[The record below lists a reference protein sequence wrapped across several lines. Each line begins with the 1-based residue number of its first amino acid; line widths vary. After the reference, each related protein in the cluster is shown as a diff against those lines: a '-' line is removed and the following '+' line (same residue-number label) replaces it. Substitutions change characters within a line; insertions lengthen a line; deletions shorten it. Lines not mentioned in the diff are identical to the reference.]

1 MSQEEQVAD
10 VSQFRGPA
18 GSRRCE
24 SVKAAMHAIASWTG
38 ERADALRRASRLTN
52 EQFAERLG
60 ISVRTVAYWRKRPDM
75 VPQQQTQEILDAAL
89 ECASERVKELFT
101 LIVAEKSNAASQGPD
116 PGQRAPQRDFANLDA
131 KFPAEPGH
139 AVSLLD
145 GLTGADIAD
154 RQDVTQASWIPGT
167 PASVITDY
175 LLSSSAWQ
183 REEEPPGV
191 SANIAATRI
200 RAISK
205 HLIDIDFQFGGGYS
219 RRMLLFYFQSDVL
232 PLLREQHQ
240 EPARHEI
247 FSAAAEVV
255 QLLGWSAYDAGRHGA
270 AQRYFLQGL
279 RLAGEADD
287 AMLGGR
293 LLSNLSHQAN
303 YLGRYG
309 EAVQFARAA
318 QASVR
323 DRATDTVNALLL
335 ATEARALA
343 GGGDARLCAK
353 VLNLAEQ
360 AFARRK
366 PSEDPRW
373 IGYFDELEL
382 AGEAAHCFRD
392 LGRPRE
398 AVKYAAQAIDPVGTP
413 ARTRAFIT
421 MVAAAGSF
429 RSGNLDEAL
438 AHATEAVT
446 STRSLQSSRYLRSL
460 KDFHK
465 SLQEKYSVSP
475 GVRQFEDLLQRS
487 YPNLQVR
494 A

>member
-1 MSQEEQVAD
+1 
-10 VSQFRGPA
+10 
-18 GSRRCE
+18 
-24 SVKAAMHAIASWTG
+24 MHAIASWTG

-60 ISVRTVAYWRKRPDM
+60 ISVRTVAYWRKRPNM
-75 VPQQQTQEILDAAL
+75 VPQQQTQEILDTAL
-89 ECASERVKELFT
+89 ECASERVRELFA
-101 LIVAEKSNAASQGPD
+101 LIVSEKHDAESQLLD
-116 PGQRAPQRDFANLDA
+116 TGQRAPQKDLTDFDV
-131 KFPAEPGH
+131 KFSAEPEH

-145 GLTGADIAD
+145 GLTSADIAD
-154 RQDVTQASWIPGT
+154 WQDITQASWIPGT
-167 PASVITDY
+167 PASVITGY

-183 REEEPPGV
+183 REEEPRGA
-191 SANIAATRI
+191 SATIAATRI
-200 RAISK
+200 RTVSK

-219 RRMLLFYFQSDVL
+219 RRMLLFYFQSYVL
-232 PLLREQHQ
+232 PLLRERYP
-240 EPARHEI
+240 EPSRHEI

-270 AQRYFLQGL
+270 AQRYFMQGL
-279 RLAGEADD
+279 RLASEADD

-318 QASVR
+318 QASVA

-335 ATEARALA
+335 AIEARALA

-360 AFARRK
+360 AFARCK
-366 PSEDPRW
+366 PSEDPHW
-373 IGYFDELEL
+373 IGYFDEFEL

-398 AVKYAAQAIDPVGTP
+398 AVKCAAQAIDQAETP
-413 ARTRAFIT
+413 ARTRAFIK
-421 MVAAAGSF
+421 MVAAAGSL
-429 RSGNLDEAL
+429 RLGNLDEAL
-438 AHATEAVT
+438 AHASESVT
-446 STRSLQSSRYLRSL
+446 LTSSLQSSRYLRYL
-460 KDFHK
+460 KDFHR
-465 SLQEKYSVSP
+465 SLQEKYSVNP
-475 GVRQFEDLLQRS
+475 GVRQFEDLLGRS
-487 YPNLQVR
+487 R
-494 A
+494 AAIAGA